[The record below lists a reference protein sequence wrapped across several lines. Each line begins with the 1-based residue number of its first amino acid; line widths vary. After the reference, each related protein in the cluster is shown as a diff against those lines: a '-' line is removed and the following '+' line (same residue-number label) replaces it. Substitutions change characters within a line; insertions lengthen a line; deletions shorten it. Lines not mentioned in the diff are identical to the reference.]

1 MNRQTKNQKG
11 NIFDM
16 EKLDFSKYAGTY
28 SLSEAR
34 QLLTT
39 IAEDIL
45 EAHKKEAIARA
56 KKIHG
61 NKFNY
66 EVRKGSVVNLTKLK
80 AGKRVCACS
89 LKGYHILLTEK
100 KK

>member
-1 MNRQTKNQKG
+1 MG

-16 EKLDFSKYAGTY
+16 ERLDFSKYAGTY
-28 SLSEAR
+28 SLSEAKEI
-34 QLLTT
+34 LDKMN
-39 IAEDIL
+39 EDIL
-45 EAHKKEAIARA
+45 EAYKKKAIAYA

-80 AGKRVCACS
+80 EGQRVCACS

>member
-1 MNRQTKNQKG
+1 MVNN
-11 NIFDM
+11 FDM
-16 EKLDFSKYAGTY
+16 EKLNFSKYAGEY
-28 SLSEAR
+28 SLYEAE
-34 QLLTT
+34 QLLIT
-39 IAEDIL
+39 ISEDIL
-45 EAHKKEAIARA
+45 EARKKKAIAYA

-66 EVRKGSVVNLTKLK
+66 EVRKGSVVNLSKLK
-80 AGKRVCACS
+80 EGQRVCACS